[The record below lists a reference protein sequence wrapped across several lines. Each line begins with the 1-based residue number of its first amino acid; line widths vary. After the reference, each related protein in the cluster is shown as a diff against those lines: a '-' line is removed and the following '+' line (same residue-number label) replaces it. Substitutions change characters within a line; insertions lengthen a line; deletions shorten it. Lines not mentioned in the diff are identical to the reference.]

1 MDGAAIV
8 SVGLSSILTGEGKQI
23 GVLLA
28 HRALELLEK
37 MHAVER
43 NGMLHLSSTSWLSG
57 KESPTSAEDSG
68 DVGSIPG
75 SGRSP
80 EEGNGNPLQYSC
92 LEDPVNRGLC
102 EPGCHRVAK
111 SQAQLSD

>member
-92 LEDPVNRGLC
+92 LENPKDRGAWWAAVH
-102 EPGCHRVAK
+102 GVAK
-111 SQAQLSD
+111 SWT